1 MPASLKK
8 SQKYEARHA
17 GALVLVRRHR
27 LLRGNIDGKVI
38 ILIVLVL
45 IFVLFG
51 VAAWFFNGSQPN
63 PNSVAVLPRGRA
75 CGLGAHLS
83 TTERDMG
90 RIIGAPISEW
100 AVMRRALA
108 IVRECAH

>member
-51 VAAWFFNGSQPN
+51 VAAWFFK
-63 PNSVAVLPRGRA
+63 
-75 CGLGAHLS
+75 
-83 TTERDMG
+83 
-90 RIIGAPISEW
+90 W
-100 AVMRRALA
+100 
-108 IVRECAH
+108 